1 MLLSGWRDGQMRAH
15 DAEDGKLLWCID
27 NCHRGGVTAL
37 TVHAAPPRHRPAPAP
52 PPPLPPLPPASASA
66 SLLLCLLLCLLPP
79 RSHATARRAPLQVSH
94 NRKFV
99 VSGGEEGE
107 VRVWEI
113 RTREMILHLKQH
125 TMAIT
130 SLCVFED
137 DSQVI
142 SADP

>member
-1 MLLSGWRDGQMRAH
+1 MVHRQLPPRRCDGPHGAR
-15 DAEDGKLLWCID
+15 
-27 NCHRGGVTAL
+27 RPPS
-37 TVHAAPPRHRPAPAP
+37 APPRPGSAPHLFLLSHP
-52 PPPLPPLPPASASA
+52 PPPRPPSCPASSYASSYA
-66 SLLLCLLLCLLPP
+66 SSP
-79 RSHATARRAPLQVSH
+79 RAPTPQPAAPPLQVSH

-142 SADP
+142 SAEP

>member
-1 MLLSGWRDGQMRAH
+1 M
-15 DAEDGKLLWCID
+15 
-27 NCHRGGVTAL
+27 
-37 TVHAAPPRHRPAPAP
+37 
-52 PPPLPPLPPASASA
+52 
-66 SLLLCLLLCLLPP
+66 
-79 RSHATARRAPLQVSH
+79 SH

-142 SADP
+142 SAEPSPSP